1 MLTAHGITA
10 TVTVL
15 ESKIKL
21 PDDCAAIYGMF
32 RLHAPGAIAG
42 AAALV
47 HGVLN
52 AMHGG
57 ACHAHIALVEA
68 DLIDW

>member
-1 MLTAHGITA
+1 MTA
-10 TVTVL
+10 
-15 ESKIKL
+15 L
-21 PDDCAAIYGMF
+21 PIYSMS
-32 RLHAPGAIAG
+32 RLQAPEAIAG

-52 AMHGG
+52 AMHVG

-68 DLIDW
+68 DLIDM